1 MAQPSAN
8 TNCRITEC
16 PRDAMQGITDFIPT
30 ERKIEYLN
38 ALLKVGFGRMDF
50 GSFVSPK
57 AIPQMQDTAKV
68 LDSLDESV
76 NTELI
81 AIIAN
86 FRGATDASAFDR
98 ISFLGYPYSVSET
111 FQHRNTNSNI
121 VSSFNELLRIKD
133 VADKNGKDVLVYISM
148 AFGNPYGD
156 EYSSTLVLEHME
168 RLNQNGFSHFA
179 LADTVGLATPIEVT
193 ELVKQVLKQFSK
205 CDIGVHLHCRP
216 DNWRD
221 KVEAAYQ
228 AGCRNFD
235 SALGGFGGCPM
246 AGDDLVGNLSTEM
259 LIQYLTENHVPIG
272 LNLDTLHQ
280 ARKISSTIFS
290 KSNLNA

>member
-1 MAQPSAN
+1 
-8 TNCRITEC
+8 
-16 PRDAMQGITDFIPT
+16 MQGITDFIPT
-30 ERKIEYLN
+30 DQKIEYLN
-38 ALLKVGFGRMDF
+38 ALLKVGFGRLDF

-68 LDSLDESV
+68 LESLDESA

-86 FRGATDASAFDR
+86 LRGATDACAFNR

-121 VSSFNELLRIKD
+121 ESSFNELLRIKE
-133 VADKNGKDVLVYISM
+133 VADKNGKEVMVYISM

-156 EYSSTLVLEHME
+156 EYSGSVVMEHID
-168 RLNQNGFSHFA
+168 RLNHNGFSHFA
-179 LADTVGLATPIEVT
+179 LADTVGLATPIGVA
-193 ELVKQVLKQFSK
+193 ELVKQVINQFSN

-216 DNWRD
+216 DNWHD
-221 KVEAAYQ
+221 KVDAAFQ

-235 SALGGFGGCPM
+235 SAIGGFGGCPM
-246 AGDDLVGNLSTEM
+246 AGDSLVGNLSTEL
-259 LIQYLTENHVPIG
+259 LIQYLTDKHVSIG
-272 LNLDTLHQ
+272 LNMDELNK

-290 KSNLNA
+290 